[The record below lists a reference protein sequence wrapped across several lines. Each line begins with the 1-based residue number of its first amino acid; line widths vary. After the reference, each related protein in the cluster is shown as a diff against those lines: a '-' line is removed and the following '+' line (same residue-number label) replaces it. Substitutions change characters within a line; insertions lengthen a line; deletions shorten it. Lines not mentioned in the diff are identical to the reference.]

1 MANMNFKAA
10 AAVAALSALFLAGCS
25 DGAKTEPSTAAASSS
40 AAAPAKT
47 EPSAAPSAAEN
58 TASAA
63 QPGRGCL
70 QVTAVHPYNLK
81 DMRFD
86 EAAQALA
93 HATGCAV
100 RYTDQELS
108 AMKIA
113 PVVGTMSIKDAIA
126 AALDAPAASGKPK
139 CILAHTVKGKGV
151 SFMEDQVGWHGKAP
165 NEEQRQQALK
175 ELED

>member
-1 MANMNFKAA
+1 MTDVNFKAA

-25 DGAKTEPSTAAASSS
+25 DGAKTETSS
-40 AAAPAKT
+40 AAATPAKT
-47 EPSAAPSAAEN
+47 ETSAAPSPAEN

-70 QVTAVHPYNLK
+70 QVTALHPYDLK
-81 DMRFD
+81 EMRFD

-93 HATGCAV
+93 HATGCTV

-113 PVVGTMSIKDAIA
+113 PVVGTMSIKDAVA
-126 AALDAPAASGKPK
+126 AALAGSPYTISNATDEVIEVTKK
-139 CILAHTVKGKGV
+139 
-151 SFMEDQVGWHGKAP
+151 
-165 NEEQRQQALK
+165 
-175 ELED
+175 

>member
-1 MANMNFKAA
+1 MQWRQNKPNNRHFKG
-10 AAVAALSALFLAGCS
+10 VIFHGQHEFQSGS
-25 DGAKTEPSTAAASSS
+25 
-40 AAAPAKT
+40 
-47 EPSAAPSAAEN
+47 
-58 TASAA
+58 
-63 QPGRGCL
+63 GRGCL
-70 QVTAVHPYNLK
+70 QVTAVHPYDLK

-126 AALDAPAASGKPK
+126 AALDGSPYTISNATDEVIEVTKK
-139 CILAHTVKGKGV
+139 
-151 SFMEDQVGWHGKAP
+151 
-165 NEEQRQQALK
+165 
-175 ELED
+175 

>member
-1 MANMNFKAA
+1 MTDVNFKAA
-10 AAVAALSALFLAGCS
+10 AAAAALSALFLAGCS
-25 DGAKTEPSTAAASSS
+25 DGAKTEPSSA

-47 EPSAAPSAAEN
+47 ETSAAPSPAEN

-70 QVTAVHPYNLK
+70 QVTALHPYDLK

-93 HATGCAV
+93 HATGCTV

-113 PVVGTMSIKDAIA
+113 PVVGTMSIKDAVA
-126 AALDAPAASGKPK
+126 AALAGSPYTISNATDEVIEVTKK
-139 CILAHTVKGKGV
+139 
-151 SFMEDQVGWHGKAP
+151 
-165 NEEQRQQALK
+165 
-175 ELED
+175 

>member
-1 MANMNFKAA
+1 MTDVNFKAA

-25 DGAKTEPSTAAASSS
+25 DGAKTEPPS
-40 AAAPAKT
+40 AAAP
-47 EPSAAPSAAEN
+47 SAAASPAEN

-70 QVTAVHPYNLK
+70 QVTALHPYDLK

-93 HATGCAV
+93 HATGCTV

-113 PVVGTMSIKDAIA
+113 PVVGTMSIKDAVA
-126 AALDAPAASGKPK
+126 AALAGSPYTISNATDEVIEVTKK
-139 CILAHTVKGKGV
+139 
-151 SFMEDQVGWHGKAP
+151 
-165 NEEQRQQALK
+165 
-175 ELED
+175 

>member
-1 MANMNFKAA
+1 MTDVNFKAA

-25 DGAKTEPSTAAASSS
+25 DGAKTETPSA

-47 EPSAAPSAAEN
+47 ETSAAPSPGEN

-70 QVTAVHPYNLK
+70 QVTALHPYDLK

-93 HATGCAV
+93 HATGCTV

-113 PVVGTMSIKDAIA
+113 PVVGTMSIKDAVA
-126 AALDAPAASGKPK
+126 AALAGSPYTISNATDEVIEVTKK
-139 CILAHTVKGKGV
+139 
-151 SFMEDQVGWHGKAP
+151 
-165 NEEQRQQALK
+165 
-175 ELED
+175 

>member
-58 TASAA
+58 TAPAA

-70 QVTAVHPYNLK
+70 QVT
-81 DMRFD
+81 
-86 EAAQALA
+86 
-93 HATGCAV
+93 
-100 RYTDQELS
+100 
-108 AMKIA
+108 
-113 PVVGTMSIKDAIA
+113 
-126 AALDAPAASGKPK
+126 
-139 CILAHTVKGKGV
+139 
-151 SFMEDQVGWHGKAP
+151 
-165 NEEQRQQALK
+165 
-175 ELED
+175 

>member
-1 MANMNFKAA
+1 MTNLNFKAA

-47 EPSAAPSAAEN
+47 EPSAASAAEN

-70 QVTAVHPYNLK
+70 QVTAGHPYDLK

-126 AALDAPAASGKPK
+126 AALDGSPYTISNATDEVIEVTKK
-139 CILAHTVKGKGV
+139 
-151 SFMEDQVGWHGKAP
+151 
-165 NEEQRQQALK
+165 
-175 ELED
+175 

>member
-1 MANMNFKAA
+1 MTNMNFKAA

-25 DGAKTEPSTAAASSS
+25 DGAKTE
-40 AAAPAKT
+40 
-47 EPSAAPSAAEN
+47 N

-70 QVTAVHPYNLK
+70 QVTAVHPYDLK

-126 AALDAPAASGKPK
+126 AALDGSPYTISNATDEVIEVTKK
-139 CILAHTVKGKGV
+139 
-151 SFMEDQVGWHGKAP
+151 
-165 NEEQRQQALK
+165 
-175 ELED
+175 

>member
-40 AAAPAKT
+40 AAAPTKT

-58 TASAA
+58 TAPAA

-70 QVTAVHPYNLK
+70 QVTAVHPYDLK

-126 AALDAPAASGKPK
+126 AALDGSPYTISNATDEVIEVTKK
-139 CILAHTVKGKGV
+139 
-151 SFMEDQVGWHGKAP
+151 
-165 NEEQRQQALK
+165 
-175 ELED
+175 

>member
-47 EPSAAPSAAEN
+47 EPSAA
-58 TASAA
+58 

-70 QVTAVHPYNLK
+70 QVTAVHPYDLK

-126 AALDAPAASGKPK
+126 AALDGSPYTISNATDEVIEVTKK
-139 CILAHTVKGKGV
+139 
-151 SFMEDQVGWHGKAP
+151 
-165 NEEQRQQALK
+165 
-175 ELED
+175 

>member
-1 MANMNFKAA
+1 MQWRQNKPNNRHFKG
-10 AAVAALSALFLAGCS
+10 VIFHGQH
-25 DGAKTEPSTAAASSS
+25 
-40 AAAPAKT
+40 

-126 AALDAPAASGKPK
+126 AALDGSPYTIS
-139 CILAHTVKGKGV
+139 
-151 SFMEDQVGWHGKAP
+151 SD
-165 NEEQRQQALK
+165 
-175 ELED
+175 

>member
-1 MANMNFKAA
+1 MTNMNFKAA

-25 DGAKTEPSTAAASSS
+25 DGAKTEPSAAAASSS

-47 EPSAAPSAAEN
+47 EPSVAPSAAEN
-58 TASAA
+58 TAS
-63 QPGRGCL
+63 GRGCL
-70 QVTAVHPYNLK
+70 QVTAVHPYDLK

-126 AALDAPAASGKPK
+126 AALDGSPYTISNATDEVIEVTKK
-139 CILAHTVKGKGV
+139 
-151 SFMEDQVGWHGKAP
+151 
-165 NEEQRQQALK
+165 
-175 ELED
+175 

>member
-113 PVVGTMSIKDAIA
+113 PVGRSD
-126 AALDAPAASGKPK
+126 
-139 CILAHTVKGKGV
+139 
-151 SFMEDQVGWHGKAP
+151 
-165 NEEQRQQALK
+165 
-175 ELED
+175 

>member
-1 MANMNFKAA
+1 MTDVNFKAA
-10 AAVAALSALFLAGCS
+10 AAVAGLSALFLAGCS
-25 DGAKTEPSTAAASSS
+25 DGAKTETSSA

-47 EPSAAPSAAEN
+47 ETSAASSPAEN

-70 QVTAVHPYNLK
+70 QVTALHPYDLK

-93 HATGCAV
+93 HATGCTV

-113 PVVGTMSIKDAIA
+113 PVVGTMSIKDAVA
-126 AALDAPAASGKPK
+126 AALAGSPYTISNATDEVIEVTKK
-139 CILAHTVKGKGV
+139 
-151 SFMEDQVGWHGKAP
+151 
-165 NEEQRQQALK
+165 
-175 ELED
+175 

>member
-1 MANMNFKAA
+1 MTNMNFKAA

-25 DGAKTEPSTAAASSS
+25 DGAKTEPSADAASSS
-40 AAAPAKT
+40 AAAP
-47 EPSAAPSAAEN
+47 
-58 TASAA
+58 
-63 QPGRGCL
+63 
-70 QVTAVHPYNLK
+70 
-81 DMRFD
+81 DMRFG

-126 AALDAPAASGKPK
+126 AALDGSPYTISNATDEVIEVTKK
-139 CILAHTVKGKGV
+139 
-151 SFMEDQVGWHGKAP
+151 
-165 NEEQRQQALK
+165 
-175 ELED
+175 

>member
-70 QVTAVHPYNLK
+70 QVTAVHPYDLK

-93 HATGCAV
+93 HATGWAV

-126 AALDAPAASGKPK
+126 AALDGSPYTISIATDEVIEVTKK
-139 CILAHTVKGKGV
+139 
-151 SFMEDQVGWHGKAP
+151 
-165 NEEQRQQALK
+165 
-175 ELED
+175 

>member
-58 TASAA
+58 TAPAA

-70 QVTAVHPYNLK
+70 QVTAVHPYDLK

-86 EAAQALA
+86 EAAQAL
-93 HATGCAV
+93 AV

-126 AALDAPAASGKPK
+126 AALDGSPYTISNATDEVIEVTKK
-139 CILAHTVKGKGV
+139 
-151 SFMEDQVGWHGKAP
+151 
-165 NEEQRQQALK
+165 
-175 ELED
+175 

>member
-1 MANMNFKAA
+1 MKERDSPETNLN
-10 AAVAALSALFLAGCS
+10 
-25 DGAKTEPSTAAASSS
+25 
-40 AAAPAKT
+40 T

-70 QVTAVHPYNLK
+70 QVTAVHPYDLK

-126 AALDAPAASGKPK
+126 AALDGSPYTISNATDEVIEVTKK
-139 CILAHTVKGKGV
+139 
-151 SFMEDQVGWHGKAP
+151 
-165 NEEQRQQALK
+165 
-175 ELED
+175 